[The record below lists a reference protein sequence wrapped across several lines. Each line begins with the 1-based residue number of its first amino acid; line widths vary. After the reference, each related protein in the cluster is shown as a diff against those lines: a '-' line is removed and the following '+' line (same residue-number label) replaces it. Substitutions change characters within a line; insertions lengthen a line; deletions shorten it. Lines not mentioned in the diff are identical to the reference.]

1 MRWPWLLKL
10 FPSSDRLT
18 LFWFS
23 LAYAEMRLIL
33 ARLVFNF
40 DINLAPESRSWTTG
54 QKVFFFWDKPPL
66 WTYYKPMQKGLYA

>member
-1 MRWPWLLKL
+1 M
-10 FPSSDRLT
+10 

-23 LAYAEMRLIL
+23 LAYAEMRLVL

-40 DINLAPESRSWTTG
+40 DMSLAPESRSWATG

-66 WTYYKPMQKGLYA
+66 WTCYKPRQKRSYA